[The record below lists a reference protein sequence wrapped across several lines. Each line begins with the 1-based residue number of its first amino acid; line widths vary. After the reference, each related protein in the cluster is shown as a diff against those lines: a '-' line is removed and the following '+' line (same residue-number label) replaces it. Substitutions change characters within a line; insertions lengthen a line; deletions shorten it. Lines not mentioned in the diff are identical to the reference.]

1 MYDLIVVGARVAGS
15 STALLAARA
24 GLRVLVVDRAT
35 FPSDTLSTHQVQLPG
50 VARLRRWGLLDAV
63 IASGAPAAR
72 RVRFDTGPVV
82 LEGRYPAF
90 EGVDAVYSP
99 RRTILDSLLLDA
111 ARAAGAEVRER
122 FAVEELTTE
131 DGRVTGIHGREK
143 GGPAVTERA
152 RLVVG
157 ADGKHSMVAGAAGA
171 AAHHEQSVRSMAC
184 YTYWEGLPVEGG
196 ELYAREGRAVGAWP
210 TNDGLTLLYVAWP
223 VAEFAAFRAD
233 VEGGFLG
240 TLDLAGDLGRRARAG
255 RRAERFRASPD
266 LPNRFRQAHGPGW
279 ALVGDAGLV
288 MDPITGQGI
297 GDALRDAE
305 LLAGAAEAGLGG
317 RQPLTEAL
325 AGYERARD
333 RAAKPM
339 YEFTT
344 ELAALAPPPPEA
356 RALFAAVAERPG
368 ETDRFLGVL
377 TGSVPMDG
385 YFAPRN
391 LLRVLGVRRMARL
404 MLGRRRAHTAA
415 HTPAVDAAAVDS
427 PAQAPGAVGG
437 GAS

>member
-171 AAHHEQSVRSMAC
+171 AAHPEQSVRSMAC

-288 MDPITGQGI
+288 MDPITGQGV